1 MKNEHTKEQILAAAQ
16 RVVVEKGAGALTLD
30 AVARVAGVSK
40 GGLLYH
46 FPSKEA
52 LVSGMIDGLCAAFEQ
67 ALAEAIERE
76 QDTRPGRWTRAYVR
90 ATFATDR
97 DAQAVGAALLAAV
110 ANNFEL
116 VAPFRRRMA
125 AWQAQI
131 EQDGLDPALATAI
144 RLAADG
150 LWFAD
155 LGDFAAPQGEQRA
168 QILATLIALTEGI
181 RV

>member
-1 MKNEHTKEQILAAAQ
+1 MKKELKTRQQILRAAQ
-16 RVVVEKGAGALTLD
+16 QVVVEQGANALTLE
-30 AVARVAGVSK
+30 AVARAADVSK

-46 FPSKEA
+46 FPTKEA
-52 LVSGMIDGLCAAFEQ
+52 LISGMIDELCVVFEA
-67 ALAEAIERE
+67 ALAETAAEDKGE
-76 QDTRPGRWTRAYVR
+76 AGRFTRAYLR

-97 DAQAVGAALLAAV
+97 EAQVVGAALFAAV

-116 VAPFRRRMA
+116 VAPFRSRMRQ
-125 AWQAQI
+125 WQAQI

-155 LGDFAAPQGEQRA
+155 LGDFAAPQGEQRG
-168 QILATLIALTEGI
+168 QVLQRLIKLTEGA
-181 RV
+181 